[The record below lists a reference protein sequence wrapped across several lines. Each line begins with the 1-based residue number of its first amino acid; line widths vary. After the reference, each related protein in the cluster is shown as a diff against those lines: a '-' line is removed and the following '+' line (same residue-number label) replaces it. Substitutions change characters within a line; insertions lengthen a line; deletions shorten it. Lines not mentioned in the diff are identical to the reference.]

1 VARQKIKSL
10 LLYNQQSV
18 VKQQVQQL
26 ALEHQL
32 LSPFTAF
39 IAIEEATIKEVA
51 KQSTQVANTMPQGM
65 SMRLPQT
72 DGQSKMHIVFG
83 ALLLLGGLLLVRRC
97 K

>member
-1 VARQKIKSL
+1 

-39 IAIEEATIKEVA
+39 IAIEETTIKEVA

-65 SMRLPQT
+65 TMRLPQT
-72 DGQSKMHIVFG
+72 DGQSKVHIVFG
-83 ALLLLGGLLLVRRC
+83 VLLLLGGLLLVRRC